1 MRAKIVPS
9 QKRSV
14 LLLSLLI
21 VSAGCLVA
29 QDSKKKNSSPPP
41 AHPAAQPA
49 AAPARAPGNSGG
61 GAVNR
66 GPSPAAPGGGAHPS
80 GPSGL
85 HPSGPSPLHPGGPSP
100 AHPGGPTSP
109 GPGPQGGH
117 PVDQLGGGGRGS
129 AGGPGPRPAGQPI
142 HLGGGRTAPA
152 GINGRPAP
160 ANSHQIN
167 VPGRGA
173 VQVRGNG
180 HVSDVHDSKRGMD
193 IHHNL
198 NGGHRVEVERSDHT
212 RIVAERGRP
221 GFVQRP
227 YSFHGHDFAR
237 RTYYYH
243 GRMYDRYYR
252 SYQYRGVWVN
262 VYAPVR
268 YYPSGFYG
276 WAYNPWYR
284 PVVYTWGW
292 GPAPWYGYY
301 GGYFAPYPSYPEA
314 SYWLTD
320 YMVANALQAEYQA
333 NQEAQIAAQPV
344 PQGDAPVLTPEVKK
358 MISDEVRSQLALE
371 SSEAQ
376 QNAQNQDPDPA
387 SSGIARL
394 LSDGRSHVFVAA
406 GPMDL
411 VDSSGNE
418 CALTP
423 GDVLGLN
430 AAPDP
435 NAEAADMVVLS
446 SKGNQECQKSAVVTV
461 QLSDLQD
468 MQNHMRETIDQ
479 GLEELQTKAGKNG
492 LPTAP
497 PSAQPQPTTVA
508 FAQVAPPPDPA
519 GADEV
524 NNQLKE
530 ADAAEHEVTSQAQEG
545 SGIAVPPPAK
555 STVTITL
562 GQSIDEVKAALG
574 QPVSVADLGSK
585 KIYRYSDMKITFKDG
600 KVADVQ

>member
-1 MRAKIVPS
+1 MRFNIAPA
-9 QKRSV
+9 QKRFV
-14 LLLSLLI
+14 LLLSLLF
-21 VSAGCLVA
+21 VSAVCLVA
-29 QDSKKKNSSPPP
+29 QDNKKKNSNPPP
-41 AHPAAQPA
+41 GRPAAQT
-49 AAPARAPGNSGG
+49 APAPAKAPGNSGG

-66 GPSPAAPGGGAHPS
+66 GPSPSAPGGGARPS
-80 GPSGL
+80 GPSANGA
-85 HPSGPSPLHPGGPSP
+85 PSTRPPVRPTANGSGGTPQNR
-100 AHPGGPTSP
+100 PTISD
-109 GPGPQGGH
+109 QGN
-117 PVDQLGGGGRGS
+117 RGIKPPPS
-129 AGGPGPRPAGQPI
+129 AGLKDGHLTGQPVI
-142 HLGGGRTAPA
+142 HGSNGRVIAA
-152 GINGRPAP
+152 GITSRPAP
-160 ANSHQIN
+160 SNSHIVN

-173 VQVRGNG
+173 VQLRGDG
-180 HVSDVHDSKRGMD
+180 HVSDVHDSRRGMD

-198 NGGHRVEVERSDHT
+198 NVERADHS
-212 RIVAERGRP
+212 RVVAERGRP

-262 VYAPVR
+262 VYAPAR
-268 YYPSGFYG
+268 YYPVGFYG
-276 WAYNPWYR
+276 WAYNPWYH

-344 PQGDAPVLTPEVKK
+344 PQGGAPVLTPEVKK

-371 SSEAQ
+371 SNEAQ

-387 SSGIARL
+387 SSGIERL
-394 LSDGRSHVFVAA
+394 LRDGSPHVFVAA

-411 VDSSGNE
+411 VDSSGTE
-418 CALTP
+418 CALSA
-423 GDVLGLN
+423 GDVLGLS

-435 NAEAADMVVLS
+435 DATAADMAVLS

-497 PSAQPQPTTVA
+497 PSAQQQPATVA
-508 FAQVAPPPDPA
+508 FAQAAPPPDPT
-519 GADEV
+519 GADEI
-524 NNQLKE
+524 NNQLKDAE
-530 ADAAEHEVTSQAQEG
+530 AAEHEITSQAQQG
-545 SGIAVPPPAK
+545 SGIAVPSPAK
-555 STVTITL
+555 PTMTITL

-574 QPVSVADLGSK
+574 QPVSVYDLGSK
-585 KIYRYSDMKITFKDG
+585 KIYRYSDMKITFMDG